1 MRLATCLALTAAL
14 YAAPARAN
22 EDGRQTDRS
31 MRGCGTASTCHGVN
45 TGASARIEGPMNLMP
60 GARGTYTLVITST
73 RSDFMTGGFNIAASG
88 ATLARNGTVGQLMS
102 GELTHTAPVA
112 RSGAEVR
119 VPFDVVAPATAGN
132 AMLFAAGNATNG
144 GRNAAN
150 DAWALAAF
158 AVSIGAAPTDAG
170 AATDASTITDAGAAT
185 DAGAITD
192 TGITADTG
200 PRIERYDPTASSGYG
215 GCRTSPGGA
224 RGGGL
229 GALALLGLTL
239 ARRRSRCATR

>member
-1 MRLATCLALTAAL
+1 M
-14 YAAPARAN
+14 
-22 EDGRQTDRS
+22 
-31 MRGCGTASTCHGVN
+31 
-45 TGASARIEGPMNLMP
+45 GASARIEGPMTLLP